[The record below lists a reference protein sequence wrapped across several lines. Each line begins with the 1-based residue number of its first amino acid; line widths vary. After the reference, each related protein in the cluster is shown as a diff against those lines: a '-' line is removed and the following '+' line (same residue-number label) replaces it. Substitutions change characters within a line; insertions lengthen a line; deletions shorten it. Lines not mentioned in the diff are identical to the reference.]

1 VDYAVEREM
10 ARTLDDVLLRRTG
23 IGTLGEPSLDTL
35 EAVAQRM
42 AGLLNWDTHRFDDEV
57 ETMRDRYWPARSPTP
72 TTA

>member
-1 VDYAVEREM
+1 
-10 ARTLDDVLLRRTG
+10 
-23 IGTLGEPSLDTL
+23 
-35 EAVAQRM
+35 M